1 MTLHDNIIYLD
12 MDKIHAPFENI
23 FLMNHPAMILALFPI
38 TEMQKGKCYISCFL
52 LCVLV
57 THLFVPRAKWPGR
70 PGAVAVL
77 VFGIR
82 CLDPHSHL
90 QT

>member
-1 MTLHDNIIYLD
+1 MSLHDNIIYLN
-12 MDKIHAPFENI
+12 MDEIYAPFEI
-23 FLMNHPAMILALFPI
+23 ILMNHMAIILALYPI